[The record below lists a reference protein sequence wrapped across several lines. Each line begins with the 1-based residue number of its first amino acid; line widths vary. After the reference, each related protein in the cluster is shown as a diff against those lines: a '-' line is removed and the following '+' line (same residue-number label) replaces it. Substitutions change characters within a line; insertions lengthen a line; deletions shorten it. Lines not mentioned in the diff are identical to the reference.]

1 MDDNLL
7 KLAAEFFAAKY
18 FFDDMLIAVNWP
30 WPEARAKYKHSL
42 IQFAK
47 GIITAMWVPVDKCL
61 PEDKT
66 KMLVRIPECP
76 FSPEY
81 YTVAYFDGEDWIDAQ
96 RSEVV
101 RPSHY
106 MPIPKL
112 RKEVRHEH

>member
-7 KLAAEFFAAKY
+7 KLEAEAFAAKH
-18 FFDDMLIAVNWP
+18 FIDDMQVVVTRP
-30 WPEARAKYKHSL
+30 WPEARGRYKHSL

-47 GIITAMWVPVDKCL
+47 ETITAMWVPVDKCL
-61 PEDKT
+61 PKDET
-66 KMLVRIPECP
+66 KMLVRIPEST
-76 FSPEY
+76 FFPEY
-81 YTVAYFDGEDWIDAQ
+81 HTVAYFDGEDWIDAQ

-106 MPIPKL
+106 MPIPEL